1 MTSPGLIDEGSFMHC
16 SPYFVLM
23 GCNPHWPEFEWPQH
37 DHNGHQYVMECH
49 HTAKKEQIVTHAYYV
64 SLTLKI
70 SKHQSMLL
78 TKKLN
83 CKTVNAKY
91 SRNDTYYIISSKIIS
106 ESFYCTYEKK

>member
-49 HTAKKEQIVTHAYYV
+49 HTAKKEQIVTHTYYV
-64 SLTLKI
+64 SLTFKNFKTSINVTKI
-70 SKHQSMLL
+70 TNWIVGQ
-78 TKKLN
+78 N
-83 CKTVNAKY
+83 C
-91 SRNDTYYIISSKIIS
+91 IIFT
-106 ESFYCTYEKK
+106 ECMGSFWLHSVLRAR